1 MFLARTGGNIVY
13 GGLRKSAFVSEFSL
27 SLKSGFCTEIW
38 GSSRNPPYTPDV
50 FCYQIKIPLMI
61 KVLKKIGIIFLIL
74 LLVLGLSFL
83 LVFPNKISVNE
94 KIKFAPEMRKL
105 KSKKIN
111 PLINIGGNS
120 KEANTDFYLDYK
132 TENKNEVFFRF
143 HANLNEKPIKF
154 ETLNFRIS
162 TGFNGTSVEV
172 HKINNRFKTIV
183 SDFTDNTAQEKLTEY
198 KVLSQELTLDKIN
211 YKRGD
216 SIFGKIKLEIEEKRT
231 DDTKAKYISQG
242 YFKHKIK

>member
-1 MFLARTGGNIVY
+1 
-13 GGLRKSAFVSEFSL
+13 
-27 SLKSGFCTEIW
+27 
-38 GSSRNPPYTPDV
+38 
-50 FCYQIKIPLMI
+50 MI
-61 KVLKKIGIIFLIL
+61 KVLKKIGIIALIL
-74 LLVLGLSFL
+74 FLVLGLSFL

-94 KIKFAPEMRKL
+94 KIKFTPEIKKL
-105 KSKKIN
+105 KTKKIN
-111 PLINIGGNS
+111 PLFTIDGIS

-132 TENKNEVFFRF
+132 PENKNEVSFRF

-154 ETLNFRIS
+154 ETLIFSLS

-172 HKINNRFKTIV
+172 YKINNRFKTIV
-183 SDFTDNTAQEKLTEY
+183 SDFTDNTAQEKLTDY
-198 KVLSQELTLDKIN
+198 KILSQELTLDRIN

-242 YFKHKIK
+242 YFKYKIK